1 MRETHR
7 QLGLLWRLRATSRIW
22 KPGARHDMPLLEPK
36 PMPDGRIDVPAP
48 GTVFERGPVKIE
60 GWALFPSG
68 PCVRIEVS
76 LGGHRLDL
84 ARIGLPRVDLS
95 RQTGNPAAGLAGYE
109 LITDIS
115 DWPGPDGDAALEIV
129 AIGPEGERNELR
141 ADVVIAPKGEPE
153 EQTGEAQAAPPHR
166 VAGSDVPR
174 VLIFT
179 HQLTLGGAEL
189 YLLELLRELVANDA
203 VEATV
208 VSSLDGPLRGK
219 LEELGVP
226 SHVTSMVGIEGGSAH
241 RGRVEELAAWAS
253 DGNFDLVFV
262 NTAMPTAFPGVD
274 IATRLGVPSIWVIHE
289 SQEPPVLWRLLPP
302 ELRTCA
308 ERDLGEAA
316 LVLFVAEST
325 QRLFE
330 PWRRENRFLT
340 IPYGLDLE
348 PIESVRKGFDR
359 GAARRR
365 AGIPDDAELV
375 ICVGSVEPRKA
386 QVSLTEAF
394 ERVAAGNPKAHLALV
409 GAKDDDDA
417 MLLGDYIAAS
427 PLRDRMR
434 LVPMTPHV
442 QEWYGMADLLV
453 CASDVESLPR
463 SVVEAMA
470 WELPV
475 LATDVYGL
483 PEVVRE
489 GETGWLCPPRNV
501 EALAAGLERALS
513 SSAEERLRMGRAGRA
528 LVERRHSLSEYARRI
543 EELVGEV
550 ARSGAGARSHVGEG

>member
-1 MRETHR
+1 
-7 QLGLLWRLRATSRIW
+7 
-22 KPGARHDMPLLEPK
+22 MPLLEPK
-36 PMPDGRIDVPAP
+36 PMPDGRIDVPGP
-48 GTVFERGPVKIE
+48 GAVLERGPITIV

-68 PCVRIEVS
+68 PCVRIDVS
-76 LGGHRLDL
+76 LGGRRLER

-95 RQTGNPAAGLAGYE
+95 RQTGDPAAGLAGFE

-115 DWPGPDGDAALEIV
+115 EWPGADGEAELEVV
-129 AIGPEGERNELR
+129 AIGPRGERNELR
-141 ADVVIAPKGEPE
+141 TAVEIAPKE
-153 EQTGEAQAAPPHR
+153 ETVEEVGALQAAPPHR
-166 VAGSDVPR
+166 PADGGPPR

-179 HQLTLGGAEL
+179 HQLTLGGAQL

-203 VEATV
+203 IDATV
-208 VSSLDGPLRGK
+208 VSTLDGPLRG
-219 LEELGVP
+219 ELAEFGIP
-226 SHVTSMVGIEGGSAH
+226 SHVTSMVAIEGGSAH

-253 DGNFDLVFV
+253 DGGFELAFV
-262 NTAMPTAFPGVD
+262 NTATATAFPGVD
-274 IATRLGVPSIWVIHE
+274 IATRLGIPSIWVIHE
-289 SQEPPVLWRLLPP
+289 SQEPPVLWRGLHP
-302 ELRTCA
+302 ELRASA
-308 ERDLGEAA
+308 ERDLGDAA
-316 LVLFVAEST
+316 VVLFVAEST

-330 PWRRENRFLT
+330 PWRKENRFLT

-348 PIESVRKGFDR
+348 PIESAREGFDR
-359 GAARRR
+359 SSARSE

-394 ERVAAGNPKAHLALV
+394 ERIAAANPSAHLALV

-427 PLRDRMR
+427 PFRDRIR
-434 LVPMTPHV
+434 LIPLTPEV
-442 QEWYGMADLLV
+442 QVWYGMADLLV

-463 SVVEAMA
+463 SVVEGMA

-483 PEVVRE
+483 PELVRE
-489 GETGWLCPPRNV
+489 GETGWLCPARDV

-513 SSAEERLRMGRAGRA
+513 SSAEERARMGRAGRA
-528 LVERRHSLSEYARRI
+528 LVERRHSLSEYGRRI
-543 EELVGEV
+543 GELIGEV
-550 ARSGAGARSHVGEG
+550 SRSARAGAGTP